1 MALDENEHTNRFR
14 DLIKDIRFAM
24 LTTRQADGGL
34 RSRPMTTQSDPDDP
48 DGREACLWFFASRTG
63 EAVDD
68 LHQDP
73 MVNVG
78 YADPGRD
85 SYVSVSGKA
94 SLVDDDAR
102 KKRLWS
108 KMTQAWFPG
117 GPEDPDVALIR
128 VQIEQAEYWDVKES
142 KVTQLFKMA
151 KANFTK
157 EPPTGMGEHGKI
169 GG

>member
-1 MALDENEHTNRFR
+1 MTEATSEHTNRFR

-24 LTTRQADGGL
+24 LTTRQADGAL

-48 DGREACLWFFASRTG
+48 DGRDPCLWFFASRSG

-68 LHQDP
+68 LQRDP

-85 SYVSVSGKA
+85 SYVSVSGRA
-94 SLVDDDAR
+94 SVVEDDGR

-151 KANFTK
+151 KANLTK
-157 EPPTGMGEHGKI
+157 EPPTGRGEHGKVNL
-169 GG
+169 